1 MYLSKLILC
10 RNSKINFLNSETS
23 ELNKILDSLTLA
35 IHHTQRCTSVSKCES
50 DAQILYANKDQLS
63 IKVNIR
69 DLVIAEQGR
78 ILCEPVSITN
88 ISSWHQQ
95 EVNILGEEKII
106 LQDGSR
112 LDISALSSPQANKKT
127 QKIQNEWLLAGED
140 FSVIQ
145 SAIDKVTCLA
155 NLSVILSTF
164 DNKRGRQNEKSFNCN
179 ELESIHLPQGKALK
193 FLEF

>member
-23 ELNKILDSLTLA
+23 ELNKILDTLTLA
-35 IHHTQRCTSVSKCES
+35 IHHTQRCTSVSRCES
-50 DAQILYANKDQLS
+50 DPQILYAKEDQLS
-63 IKVNIR
+63 IKVHIR
-69 DLVIAEQGR
+69 DLAIGQQGR
-78 ILCEPVSITN
+78 ILCEPISVSS

-95 EVNILGEEKII
+95 EVSILGEDRVI

-112 LDISALSSPQANKKT
+112 LEISALSSPQANKKT
-127 QKIQNEWLLAGED
+127 QKIQNEWLLASGQ

-145 SAIDKVTCLA
+145 SAIDRVTCLA
-155 NLSVILSTF
+155 NISVILSSF
-164 DNKRGRQNEKSFNCN
+164 DNKRGTQNEKTFQCM

>member
-23 ELNKILDSLTLA
+23 ELNNILDSLTLA

-63 IKVNIR
+63 IKVHIR
-69 DLVIAEQGR
+69 DLAIGEQGR
-78 ILCEPVSITN
+78 ILCEPVSVTS

-95 EVNILGEEKII
+95 EVNILGEDKVI

-112 LDISALSSPQANKKT
+112 LEISALSSPQANKKT
-127 QKIQNEWLLAGED
+127 QKIQNEWLLASGQ

-145 SAIDKVTCLA
+145 SAIDRVTCLA
-155 NLSVILSTF
+155 NLSVILSSF
-164 DNKRGRQNEKSFNCN
+164 DNKRGTQNEKTFQCM